1 MNLVRPFLAFS
12 AVLVCACD
20 NSPEVTV
27 GSSNA
32 EGKVERKASGKAEP
46 KVGSEI
52 DGIDVSKLEGWAE
65 LSSDGRAAVADFI
78 REARAL
84 DPEWLE
90 LQRAMNAASEPK
102 QFVAALNRFTAAL
115 NEWLP
120 GYLKAGENLRMFDG
134 LRNAE
139 KYLGAKL
146 QSKGPDLSAIVGK
159 VGEVYERFSEDPEVR
174 ASTQKLSSVAV
185 VLNFRDSLCR

>member
-1 MNLVRPFLAFS
+1 MNLVRAFLAFS
-12 AVLVCACD
+12 AVLLCACD
-20 NSPEVTV
+20 KSPEVTT

-32 EGKVERKASGKAEP
+32 EGKVEP

-65 LSSDGRAAVADFI
+65 LSSDGRAAVADFV

-84 DPEWLE
+84 DAEWLE

-115 NEWLP
+115 SEWLP

-139 KYLGAKL
+139 EYLFAQL

-159 VGEVYERFSEDPEVR
+159 VGEVYERFSEDQEVR
-174 ASTQKLSSVAV
+174 ASTQKLIPVV
-185 VLNFRDSLCR
+185 EVLNFRHSLCR